1 VVLQSKKLGGYQLRL
16 SHETPRAGKQP
27 GEVEPVT
34 LQEIRVQNVFRETGQ
49 VAVVKDGNI
58 EIVKSEPTA
67 LELIDPKEL
76 GPALLQEGV
85 FLAYKYST
93 HPLGLKLQVSKN
105 LFLPV
110 PSAVVSY
117 AVLTSVI
124 SEDESETTE
133 AVYWVRNNGQQ
144 FFSVHLPQTP
154 GKQPIA
160 ARLLSDAF
168 VDGQPQQPSRRPDR
182 NELLIRLPARAD
194 RQSFAVRFVY
204 ERPSAHPGVKLGWR
218 GTLRLEPP
226 KLAEIETLQSKWT
239 LFLPPDYRY
248 VKFGG
253 PMRAAATDRGW
264 DVFRM
269 ALDLFVPQ
277 FGPLNPELSGPQE
290 SEPPPVPAAQT
301 AGFDTQLQR
310 SGLEFVLRRL
320 GEPSTIEASYRAKTY
335 AATVEVIAFLI
346 SLCCGLLL
354 TGRSVA
360 QRFAYFVIVGLGA
373 LVIAGAKDPR
383 GAGFWQ
389 AIYLGALLALVVWLF
404 VGTTKSAAKLLK
416 ADSWR
421 WLKRGRSTPTP
432 PTP

>member
-1 VVLQSKKLGGYQLRL
+1 
-16 SHETPRAGKQP
+16 
-27 GEVEPVT
+27 
-34 LQEIRVQNVFRETGQ
+34 
-49 VAVVKDGNI
+49 VAVAKDGNI

-76 GPALLQEGV
+76 SPVLIQEGI

-93 HPLGLKLQVSKN
+93 HPLGLKLQGSKN

-110 PSAVVSY
+110 PTAVVSF

-144 FFSVHLPQTP
+144 FFSVQLPQRP
-154 GKQPIA
+154 GKEPVA

-226 KLAEIETLQSKWT
+226 RLAEIETLQSKWVVY
-239 LFLPPDYRY
+239 LPPQYRY

-253 PMRAAATDRGW
+253 AMSMAAADRGW
-264 DVFRM
+264 DLLRM

-277 FGPLNPELSGPQE
+277 FGPLNPEPGEPQE
-290 SEPPPVPAAQT
+290 TEPPAVPAAQS
-301 AGFDTQLQR
+301 AGFDTQLQPY
-310 SGLEFVLRRL
+310 GVQFVLRRL
-320 GEPSTIEASYRAKTY
+320 GEPASIEASYRGKTY
-335 AATVEVIAFLI
+335 AATVEVIAFLLA
-346 SLCCGLLL
+346 LCLGLLL
-354 TGRSVA
+354 TGRSLA
-360 QRFAYFVIVGLGA
+360 ERFAYFVIIGLGA

-383 GAGFWQ
+383 SAGFWQ
-389 AIYLGALLALVVWLF
+389 AIYLGAFLALLVWLF
-404 VGTTKSAAKLLK
+404 VGTTKIAANFFRRMG
-416 ADSWR
+416 SWR
-421 WLKRGRSTPTP
+421 WRKPAPVRVAPTNPTP